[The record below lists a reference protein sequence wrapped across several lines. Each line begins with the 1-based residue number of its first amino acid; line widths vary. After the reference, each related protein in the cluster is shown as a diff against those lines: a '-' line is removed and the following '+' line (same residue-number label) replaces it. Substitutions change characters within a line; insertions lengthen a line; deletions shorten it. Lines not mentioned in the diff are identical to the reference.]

1 MLLRLS
7 TLIAL
12 LQTFQKLLPLGIA
25 YKSRV
30 RYIRQSVAVS
40 GPFEMAGHMLCALKI
55 INVQPSGDPD
65 NYN

>member
-1 MLLRLS
+1 MILQLS

-12 LQTFQKLLPLGIA
+12 LQTFQKLLALANA

-30 RYIRQSVAVS
+30 PYIKQSVAVS
-40 GPFEMAGHMLCALKI
+40 GPFETAGHMLCALKI
-55 INVQPSGDPD
+55 INVQPSSDPD